1 MTEVVTSPSF
11 FCSLIIV
18 FTYGMTP
25 NWCYHNFFSFTSNSW
40 IQWADVSIRKVADP
54 KKKIVGG
61 HSYRAFM
68 TENLLA
74 HAPHFF
80 CCGIARSGAYNRTLT
95 PFGFQVIDHIINS
108 AAKSNYLS
116 AGQISVPFFFRGPNG
131 ALAGPTFSVD
141 SCSWITLLFS

>member
-1 MTEVVTSPSF
+1 MPLNDIRRRLDLVLVDYNGQVF
-11 FCSLIIV
+11 LVLIEIIAE
-18 FTYGMTP
+18 
-25 NWCYHNFFSFTSNSW
+25 FSCPLFLGGGS
-40 IQWADVSIRKVADP
+40 

-68 TENLLA
+68 TVNLLA

-116 AGQISVPFFFRGPNG
+116 AGQISVPFFFRVLM
-131 ALAGPTFSVD
+131 AL
-141 SCSWITLLFS
+141 